1 MAGSCRVALPA
12 LCRWTEVEDDSR
24 QPYQWLRGGVQRWNF
39 LPSTPAP
46 AVPSKSAPPAP
57 LQQALD
63 VPSQPASYSPALT
76 ACTCCGEPGWR
87 RTQCRHSS
95 PPSTSRDSTPPVTEN
110 GNNDTLIL
118 FSAESP
124 NSNDPPV
131 VDPITDALAAAIYKV
146 LEQLEL
152 KVCMLYFS
160 SS

>member
-1 MAGSCRVALPA
+1 M
-12 LCRWTEVEDDSR
+12 
-24 QPYQWLRGGVQRWNF
+24 
-39 LPSTPAP
+39 
-46 AVPSKSAPPAP
+46 
-57 LQQALD
+57 
-63 VPSQPASYSPALT
+63 
-76 ACTCCGEPGWR
+76 
-87 RTQCRHSS
+87 
-95 PPSTSRDSTPPVTEN
+95 TEN